1 MTYRAS
7 VLRSLAG
14 LGQTARGPVSEGT
27 AASFRARRMLLT
39 AESGPGYTA
48 WAMSC
53 REQLQH
59 KPPQGWPW
67 RPNITASCVK
77 LEVRRGTFPSSS
89 ARVISTPW
97 GIPDK
102 TVRNAMRIAFAGTT
116 LLALTICFGPL
127 PRAHA
132 ADIKVLSTGNMS
144 SILAELGKEFERAS
158 GDKLAIED
166 GSTTRVKRRVEPHA
180 SADLST
186 TERSVI
192 TALV

>member
-14 LGQTARGPVSEGT
+14 FGQNARGPVSEWT

-77 LEVRRGTFPSSS
+77 LEVRRGYFS
-89 ARVISTPW
+89 
-97 GIPDK
+97 
-102 TVRNAMRIAFAGTT
+102 
-116 LLALTICFGPL
+116 
-127 PRAHA
+127 
-132 ADIKVLSTGNMS
+132 
-144 SILAELGKEFERAS
+144 
-158 GDKLAIED
+158 
-166 GSTTRVKRRVEPHA
+166 
-180 SADLST
+180 
-186 TERSVI
+186 
-192 TALV
+192 ALVRPCNFGALGNSRQDCEERDEDSFRRYNAPGFDNLFWTFAAGSCRGHQGLEYRQHVLDPRRAQQGIRACERRQARHRVWLDDTH